1 MPTYEYRCNK
11 CKAVYV
17 LSRSIDERSQDVN
30 CVCGNNAD
38 RVFLP
43 LFVQFRGTGFY
54 KTDNK

>member
-1 MPTYEYRCNK
+1 MPTYEYRCSK

-30 CVCGNNAD
+30 CVCGNSAD

-43 LFVQFRGTGFY
+43 LFVQFKGTGFY